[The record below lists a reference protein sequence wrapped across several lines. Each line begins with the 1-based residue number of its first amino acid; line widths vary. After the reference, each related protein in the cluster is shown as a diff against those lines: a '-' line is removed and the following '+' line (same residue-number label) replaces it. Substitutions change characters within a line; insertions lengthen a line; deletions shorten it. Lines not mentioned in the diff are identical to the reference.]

1 MVFSFAQMIAHHTR
15 GGCPLRPGDL
25 MGTGTMS
32 GPTKSEE
39 GCFLELSRYGEQV
52 YEMSAEDSSGARLRR
67 TYLEDG
73 DIVEFSAQIRTKDGL
88 GNVGF
93 GICRGEVLPAN

>member
-1 MVFSFAQMIAHHTR
+1 
-15 GGCPLRPGDL
+15 

-39 GCFLELSRYGEQV
+39 GCFLELSWPYGGNP
-52 YEMSAEDSSGARLRR
+52 YEMTAEGSSDRR
-67 TYLEDG
+67 IRRSYLEDG
-73 DIVEFSAQIRTKDGL
+73 DVVEFSAQIRTKDGL

-93 GICRGEVLPAN
+93 GLCHGEVLPANLSCRC

>member
-1 MVFSFAQMIAHHTR
+1 
-15 GGCPLRPGDL
+15 

-32 GPTKSEE
+32 GSTKSEE
-39 GCFLELSRYGEQV
+39 GCFLELSRPYGENP
-52 YEMSAEDSSGARLRR
+52 YEMIGEGLSNRQIRR
-67 TYLEDG
+67 SYLEDG

-93 GICRGEVLPAN
+93 GLCRGGVLPAN